1 MELYTERG
9 FEPTTVAEIARRAG
23 LTERTFFR
31 HFADKREVLFAGTD
45 RLQELMVGA
54 VSSAPQ
60 DAAPIEAVTAGVEA
74 AATILPERAY
84 ARMRHALIARNP
96 ILQERELIK
105 MASLATAFAKALR
118 QRGVTEPAASLTA
131 EAGVAVFRISFER
144 WVGGDDELD
153 LLELIRESF
162 EELRL
167 LSISRR

>member
-1 MELYTERG
+1 M
-9 FEPTTVAEIARRAG
+9 
-23 LTERTFFR
+23 
-31 HFADKREVLFAGTD
+31 
-45 RLQELMVGA
+45 
-54 VSSAPQ
+54 
-60 DAAPIEAVTAGVEA
+60 TAGVEA